1 MADLGVPFRV
11 EVSRFDE
18 SQTRHLSPRT
28 QALAAAQ
35 GKAREVRGRFPR
47 SWVLGSDTVVCLR
60 GRALGQPVDADDARR
75 MLALLAG
82 TSHSVMTAVAVV
94 DPDGRERS
102 RIAISR
108 VAFAPLRQEEIDA
121 YVETGEPMDKAGA
134 YAIQGGAGDFAGLQ
148 RGSLDTVIGLPRGLV
163 RRLLLD
169 LGYPVAERAVW

>member
-1 MADLGVPFRV
+1 VPFRV

-18 SQTRHLSPRT
+18 SQTRHLSPKA
-28 QALAAAQ
+28 QALAAAH
-35 GKAREVRGRFPR
+35 GKAREVRGRFPG

-82 TSHSVMTAVAVV
+82 TSHSVITAVAAV
-94 DPDGRERS
+94 DGDGREKS
-102 RIAISR
+102 GFGISL
-108 VAFAPLRQEEIDA
+108 VTFAPLRQEEIDA
-121 YVETGEPMDKAGA
+121 YVATGEPMDKAGA

-163 RRLLLD
+163 RRLLID
-169 LGYPVAERAVW
+169 LGYPVTKQAVW